1 MTAPTNPQDP
11 WDVSSV
17 GAMPTATTPTGN
29 GDAPKIE
36 EVELDNL
43 GFLNLSDVSVGITPG
58 SHKGKITGA
67 KVVLNVKK
75 DAAGNETNA
84 KAMKLNLTYQ
94 TEGGD
99 SISEFKNLGVLVMP
113 DGSRQPDMTHNAKAG
128 KPQHEVDRK
137 WLKSR
142 LMNLGVAEADV
153 DRIKPQQLIGT
164 PVILTVSQQGQYM
177 NVSFVKI
184 DDDARAIGATV
195 GAPGTGAPNPA
206 PTGLNF

>member
-1 MTAPTNPQDP
+1 MTTPTNDP

-17 GAMPTATTPTGN
+17 GAMPTPSAPSN
-29 GDAPKIE
+29 GTEPPKIE

-43 GFLNLSDVSVGITPG
+43 GFLNLGGVSVGITPG
-58 SHKGKITGA
+58 SHKGKITAA
-67 KVVLNVKK
+67 KVILNPKNKEEPNGVKS
-75 DAAGNETNA
+75 
-84 KAMKLNLTYQ
+84 MKLNITYQ

-142 LMNLGVAEADV
+142 LMNLGVAEADI

-164 PVILTVSQQGQYM
+164 PVILTVAQSGQYM

-184 DDDARAIGATV
+184 DDDARAIGQV
-195 GAPGTGAPNPA
+195 TGAGPNMQQSNQNSNL
-206 PTGLNF
+206 GF